1 MLRFSIFLAV
11 CRNGLCMFSCG
22 KSKKDRKDDISN
34 ILSNKTCDNT
44 AASDIFF
51 CDDKSAGNCSE
62 ATNLDYDPG
71 SHLMKYGTYVST
83 IFFLSL
89 GLLFTIVA
97 QIFSVLNVCHT
108 PIDLIYGTHGL
119 VAWNAI
125 ASKSL
130 LTTTSSSCLFGCPE
144 TPEFRTLFL
153 HWLPQ

>member
-1 MLRFSIFLAV
+1 MY
-11 CRNGLCMFSCG
+11 SCG
-22 KSKKDRKDDISN
+22 KSEKDRKDDISN

-44 AASDIFF
+44 AASDIYF

-62 ATNLDYDPG
+62 VTNLDYDPG
-71 SHLMKYGTYVST
+71 SHLMKYGTYIST

-119 VAWNAI
+119 VAWNAF
-125 ASKSL
+125 ASKSQHQVL
-130 LTTTSSSCLFGCPE
+130 IYQVRKIFHLGCPG
-144 TPEFRTLFL
+144 TLEFRTLFL
-153 HWLPQ
+153 H